1 MKRVVTF
8 VLSWMLTI
16 TMVLSPGFAWAKEE
30 ANAREQEPASALNS
44 NGQEPDKTQGVDSA
58 QNKGDGVAQ
67 GADSELAEEKPAG
80 EKPAEEKPAI
90 EADPSNASEHV
101 DEIPAETNDGI
112 KRDSE
117 ETLQEEVDSAVGMQM
132 VEDGALGAEAVT
144 TPTVEYSAHVQNVGW
159 QKSVTN
165 GAVAGTSGRSLR
177 VEALRIMLKG
187 LKSGQGGLEY
197 RMHVQNKGWLDWVRD
212 GELGGTS
219 GKSLRTEAFQL
230 KLYGEAANLYDVWY
244 RVHAQ
249 NIGWMAWA
257 KNGQLSGSEG
267 RSLRLEAVQIRIV
280 ARNTTPQGL
289 ESSDVP
295 YAFLTADGSSGSS
308 SGDIRITTHVQ
319 NIGWRTAVGGGAT
332 AGSLGKGLRLEAF
345 KINTSDPVLAGG
357 LTYRAHVQN
366 IGWQDWRAVGDV
378 AGTTGRSLRIEAL
391 QMQLSDEAAQ
401 KYDVYYRAHVQNV
414 GWMAWAEDG
423 QSTGSAGLGYRCE
436 AIQVRIVPKG
446 QKIQLPASDYRG
458 AAINASARKPPKLS
472 IKLIPQL
479 EHGYKPFGYQRCIVM
494 HDTTE
499 YRPFDYWIDAWI
511 RRGGSGTHFM
521 VKEDGSIRQ
530 YADLNQ
536 ICWHAGGATRG
547 DLDVKYGVTAYKAGA
562 GSAMN
567 QCSIGIEIDHVID
580 GRGYPEAQLDAI
592 DALVAYIDEYYGFQ
606 STILQHKDYH
616 TTNGDCSA
624 QFQGYLRNLQRHRT
638 TR

>member
-1 MKRVVTF
+1 MRRVTTF
-8 VLSWMLTI
+8 VLAWVLAI
-16 TMVLSPGFAWAKEE
+16 TTALSPGLAWASEGVDVGG
-30 ANAREQEPASALNS
+30 QEPALATDPSGKES
-44 NGQEPDKTQGVDSA
+44 NQAQGVDGSRSKDDA
-58 QNKGDGVAQ
+58 VAQ
-67 GADSELAEEKPAG
+67 GEGQEEAEEKPAEEDG
-80 EKPAEEKPAI
+80 PNSNPEHLDEVPA
-90 EADPSNASEHV
+90 NV
-101 DEIPAETNDGI
+101 DGDVAKDS
-112 KRDSE
+112 KDSE
-117 ETLQEEVDSAVGMQM
+117 EALQEEADTPAVLQTVQEGT
-132 VEDGALGAEAVT
+132 LSAEAATV
-144 TPTVEYSAHVQNVGW
+144 PNVEYVAHVQNIGW

-165 GAVAGTSGRSLR
+165 GAVAGTSGRGLR
-177 VEALRIMLKG
+177 VEALRIWLKG

-212 GELGGTS
+212 GALGGTS
-219 GKSLRTEAFQL
+219 GKGLRTEAFQL
-230 KLYGEAANLYDVWY
+230 RLYGKAAEQYDVWY

-249 NIGWMAWA
+249 NVGWMAWA
-257 KNGQLSGSEG
+257 KNGELSGSEG
-267 RSLRLEAVQIRIV
+267 RGLRLEAVQIRIV
-280 ARNTTPQGL
+280 AHNTTPQGL
-289 ESSDVP
+289 ESSNVS
-295 YAFLTADGSSGSS
+295 YAFLTSDGSSAAS

-332 AGSLGKGLRLEAF
+332 AGSTGKGLRLEAF
-345 KINTSDPVLAGG
+345 RINTSDPVLSKG
-357 LTYRAHVQN
+357 LTYRTHVQN
-366 IGWQDWRAVGDV
+366 IGWQDWQAVGGT
-378 AGTTGRSLRIEAL
+378 AGTTGRGLRIEAL
-391 QMQLSDEAAQ
+391 QIELDDEAAQ

-423 QSTGSAGLGYRCE
+423 EMAGSLGMGYRCE
-436 AIQVRIVPKG
+436 AIQIRIVPKG
-446 QKIQLPASDYRG
+446 QKIQLPSSGYRG
-458 AAINASARKPPKLS
+458 AVINASARKPPKLS
-472 IKLIPQL
+472 IKLVPQL
-479 EHGYKPFGYQRCIVM
+479 QHGTKPFGYQRCIVM

-536 ICWHAGGATRG
+536 ICWHAGGAAKSG
-547 DLDVKYGVTAYKAGA
+547 LDAKFGVVAYKANA

-592 DALVAYIDEYYGFQ
+592 DALIAYIDEYYGFQ